1 MQPVDWMLRLQEK
14 FSAEDARRLLASVTH
29 EALAARALLQENIL
43 ERCLTRG
50 GRDLQGWSLANLA
63 LAAMGSSYTAADL
76 SSTEMIAID
85 NGLRS
90 SALQAYEHSH
100 KTQQPPESLAEA
112 GLLALALRERR
123 RLTRGWHGLA
133 SELSQGSLA
142 AQPGTVFSIWKSALA
157 CLFGMVPDGLELCAA
172 LLPRQNLFPGAR
184 WISHILLANPIS
196 DEERVHFL
204 VSLMR
209 KISPET
215 QIAWLRDMRLSGQ
228 VDLTTRI
235 SQELVSS
242 TTPLMEGTLRKSIN
256 IADQPDIAL
265 RQSVEIQHLAELFR
279 LSGETDEAIA
289 LLQKAQAVSRA
300 WLAGLNLQLA
310 DLTSQA
316 GQAEQAQAAV
326 EQVLNLK
333 VEQADFPAEL
343 IMTMG
348 QGWQARLTVENP
360 LDDSTNPLV
369 LILKADRMGVAGELE
384 AGQEMAR
391 AAVSTW
397 LEEFQQNPTTQPTRY
412 AFDWQPEVFVNA
424 LINLGLDDEA
434 IAFLRATLTIKPA
447 DETLIDLL
455 IELLIKHQ
463 QVEVA
468 LEELN
473 MAVVLHPGSSGRQ
486 RNLARLLTQTGRW
499 PAAYTAWRKTLEL
512 APQPQLDDRLGLAE
526 AALEIGQIQEA
537 VEISKSILVDD
548 ENQPSAGSIL
558 GKALVLSG
566 QFEQAIPA
574 LVRVTAILPEQES
587 NWLLLA
593 EAQRNIGENQKA
605 LETLRAASLAVT
617 DSAEIHLRLGS
628 ICLQTGSPAEA
639 LPSLRKAIQLW
650 PSSSQAAILLGDTL
664 LSLGHYSEAQMVL
677 GEAFAS
683 WPKDC
688 DLAYVYGRSLLGIGD
703 QSAAIQAL
711 EIAIQTPTPD
721 MDRYILLVETLLDGF
736 APGSAVE
743 PDNAAARL
751 ERAEQV
757 LQAALTWM
765 PDHWTAQVLQ
775 AELLLAKQENQAAMD
790 LYQRLTEDDR
800 AQDPAIH
807 WRIQA
812 GLGLAAMRLGQ
823 PDTAVSAL
831 QDALLAQPQNLGLH
845 RLLAE
850 ACLKAGQRQE
860 ALQRAHYAL
869 KMAANDLENLLWF
882 AGLMSEMEET
892 GEAVNAMKVI
902 TQMAPE
908 RPEFWLKRASLE
920 VENGDL
926 EGAQGSL
933 HSMLELPEL
942 THDHLRMAALT
953 YLRMQDQTA
962 ALNCLDLAANLASPN
977 STQLLLE
984 MTCLNFRL
992 GRHEM
997 ALESC
1002 QRVAAALPNDGILQ
1016 VLAADLQCNLDHWTG
1031 ALAHLDRA
1039 LAIWEQGHR
1048 TGEIGRWQRLAQAGW
1063 VEPEWLSGAN
1073 RLGMISL
1080 RRAMIYCRLNERD
1093 LAWQNIE
1100 LTLQQLDNYIPAL
1113 HLAIEMAIE
1122 SGDLAGAQ
1130 ELLDSREKL
1139 PVELESTRLEI
1150 GLSRD
1155 EDGTVAELVRQ
1166 AMIER
1171 PRDFRL
1177 RLLQIRLLSR
1187 SYDWTAAHSLFERA
1201 VLELKDRKSVP
1212 CRWSLAQPEFTNR
1225 MIQRGDLL
1233 RLVDIALELRRWKD
1247 AIELAAECIRIYG
1260 DPTAFLYQARVLVIC
1275 AEQQRRYALLQVST
1289 HTPGA
1294 EMISAERSL
1303 QFETAMEKAGAQEPL
1318 PEIKRWLGRGRA
1330 AFGGGGQSMHEVIGV
1345 ANAPE
1350 DIAALMAVLRL
1361 EKDYLAA
1368 IRLAAEYPQQPVV
1381 LAELALAQIEVDPQE
1396 ALLTARHLAEISP
1409 ADPINLII
1417 LATIAD
1423 RLGEETEALSALEN
1437 SLQIWPD
1444 EPAWHA
1450 WAARLAEKV
1459 HAARVCQS
1467 HWEQALTL
1475 NPSRIDYAL
1484 ALGKTYNTNQLWNK
1498 AVAVLKRAVDVE
1510 SENPQIW
1517 MELAEAQLGAG
1528 ELDGALDSADKSA
1541 GLLPEDV
1548 KPLLLCGKI
1557 ALAMG
1562 KLDWALAYAQEAYKT
1577 DVRDESTVLFL
1588 ARVVEKRGRPA
1599 DGLALIEKALISMDH
1614 SQNLIFEQAR
1624 LIRRLNGPKAA
1635 LPVLARLSTE
1645 QPTSVEALRLM
1656 AQVQVECGDLSAA
1669 ESSAR
1674 KALDLQPDDVQTCLL
1689 LGKLLHKA
1697 GQLDQ
1702 AVQYL
1707 NQAVSGENPDLE
1719 AFLELGRVYQSRREF
1734 QQAMRIYQQAI
1745 LVNPHDHRMY
1755 LAAGTVLREAKDYRA
1770 SEAMFRRAAELA
1782 PDDVN
1787 IQRQLGA
1794 VVALNL
1800 VYESKEVKFSY
1811 EPH

>member
-1 MQPVDWMLRLQEK
+1 MQPVDWMLRLQEQ
-14 FSAEDARRLLASVTH
+14 FSAEDVQRFFLSVAH
-29 EALAARALLQENIL
+29 EPLAARALMQENFL
-43 ERCLTRG
+43 ERCLSRSG
-50 GRDLQGWSLANLA
+50 NDLRGWSLANLSLSA
-63 LAAMGSSYTAADL
+63 VGSSYTAADL
-76 SSTEMIAID
+76 SSPEMKAID
-85 NGLRS
+85 NSLRS

-100 KTQQPPESLAEA
+100 KAQQPPESLAEA

-133 SELSQGSLA
+133 AELAQGSMA
-142 AQPGTVFSIWKSALA
+142 FTTWKTALA
-157 CLFGMVPDGLELCAA
+157 CLFGMVPDGLDLCAA
-172 LLPRQNLFPGAR
+172 LLPRQNLLPGAR

-196 DEERVHFL
+196 DEERIQIL
-204 VSLMR
+204 VTLMR
-209 KISPET
+209 KISPEMQT
-215 QIAWLRDMRLSGQ
+215 AWLRDMRLSGQ
-228 VDLTTRI
+228 VDLTTWI
-235 SQELVSS
+235 SQELVSNI
-242 TTPLMEGTLRKSIN
+242 TPLMEDTLQKSIS
-256 IADQPDIAL
+256 ILDQPDAAL
-265 RQSVEIQHLAELFR
+265 RQSMEFQHLAELLR
-279 LSGETDEAIA
+279 ISGETDEAIT
-289 LLQKAQAVSRA
+289 LLRKAQKVSRA
-300 WLAGLNLQLA
+300 WLAGLSLQVA
-310 DLTSQA
+310 DLMSQS
-316 GQAEQAQAAV
+316 GQNEQAQAAV
-326 EQVLNLK
+326 EQTLMLDAD
-333 VEQADFPAEL
+333 QADYPAEL
-343 IMTMG
+343 IMIMG
-348 QGWQARLTVENP
+348 QAWQSRLAVEDP
-360 LDDSTNPLV
+360 LNASTNPLV
-369 LILKADRMGVAGELE
+369 VILKAEQMGVRGELE
-384 AGQEMAR
+384 AGQKMAR
-391 AAVSTW
+391 EAVLTW
-397 LEEFQQNPTTQPTRY
+397 LADFQQNPTVQPTRY
-412 AFDWQPEVFVNA
+412 AFDWHPEIFANA

-447 DETLIDLL
+447 DDTLIDLL
-455 IELLIKHQ
+455 NELLIKRHH
-463 QVEVA
+463 VEAA
-468 LEELN
+468 LEQLN
-473 MAVVLHPGSSGRQ
+473 LVVALHPGSIGRQ
-486 RNLARLLTQTGRW
+486 RNLARLLAQTKRW
-499 PAAYTAWRKTLEL
+499 PAAYAAWKQTREL
-512 APQPQLDDRLGLAE
+512 APQPQLEDQLGLAE
-526 AALEIGQIQEA
+526 AALEIGKIQEA
-537 VEISKSILVDD
+537 VEICTKILEED
-548 ENQPSAGSIL
+548 ENQPLAGSIL
-558 GKALVLSG
+558 AKALILSG
-566 QFEQAIPA
+566 QPEQAIPV
-574 LVRVTAILPEQES
+574 LVRVTALLPEQES

-593 EAQRNIGENQKA
+593 EAQRNIGENQRA
-605 LETLRAASLAVT
+605 LETLRAASLAVA
-617 DSAEIHLRLGS
+617 DSAEIQLQLGS

-639 LPSLRKAIQLW
+639 LPSLRKAVQLS

-664 LSLGHYSEAQMVL
+664 LSLGHYSEAQMML
-677 GEAFAS
+677 TEAFAR
-683 WPKDC
+683 WPQDC

-703 QSAAIQAL
+703 RAGAIHAL

-736 APGSAVE
+736 TPGSVVE
-743 PDNAAARL
+743 PENAAARL

-765 PDHWTAQVLQ
+765 PDHWTAQMLQ
-775 AELLLAKQENQAAMD
+775 AELLLAKQENQAAKD
-790 LYQRLTEDDR
+790 LYQRLMEDDQ
-800 AQDPAIH
+800 AQDPANY

-823 PDTAVSAL
+823 LDTAMDAL
-831 QDALLAQPQNLGLH
+831 QDALLAQPQNLGLN

-850 ACLKAGQRQE
+850 ACLKANQRQE
-860 ALQRAHYAL
+860 ALQRAYHAM

-882 AGLMSEMEET
+882 ADLMSEMGET

-908 RPEFWLKRASLE
+908 RPGFWLKRAGLE

-926 EGAQGSL
+926 EAAQGSL
-933 HSMLELPEL
+933 CSMLELPDL
-942 THDHLRMAALT
+942 THDHLRLAALT

-962 ALNCLDLAANLASPN
+962 ALNCLDLAATLASPN

-992 GRHEM
+992 GRHDM

-1016 VLAADLQCNLDHWTG
+1016 VLAADLQCNLDHWTA
-1031 ALAHLDRA
+1031 ALVHLDRA

-1048 TGEIGRWQRLAQAGW
+1048 TGEIGRWQRLAQSGW
-1063 VEPEWLSGAN
+1063 IEAEWLASAN

-1080 RRAMIYCRLNERD
+1080 RRAMIYYRLNEPD
-1093 LAWQNIE
+1093 LAQQNIE
-1100 LTLQQLDNYIPAL
+1100 LSLQQLDNYAPAL
-1113 HLAIEMAIE
+1113 YLAVEMAME
-1122 SGDLAGAQ
+1122 CGDLETAQ
-1130 ELLDSREKL
+1130 KLLASQESL
-1139 PVELESTRLEI
+1139 PSELESTKLELDLFR
-1150 GLSRD
+1150 G
-1155 EDGTVAELVRQ
+1155 EDGNVAELVRQ
-1166 AMIER
+1166 AMVDR

-1201 VLELKDRKSVP
+1201 MADIKDRKNVSGS
-1212 CRWSLAQPEFTNR
+1212 WSLAQPVFTNR

-1233 RLVDIALELRRWKD
+1233 RLVDTALELRRWRD

-1260 DPTAFLYQARVLVIC
+1260 DPTAFLYQAKVLVIC
-1275 AEQQRRYALLQVST
+1275 AEHQRRYALLQVIT
-1289 HTPGA
+1289 HTPGI

-1303 QFETAMEKAGAQEPL
+1303 QFETAIEKAGVKDPM
-1318 PEIKRWLGRGRA
+1318 PEIMRWLERGRA
-1330 AFGGGGQSMHEVIGV
+1330 AFGGGVQFRHTGNEYAKM
-1345 ANAPE
+1345 PE
-1350 DIAALMAVLRL
+1350 DVAALMAALRL
-1361 EKDYLAA
+1361 GKNYPAA
-1368 IRLAAEYPQQPVV
+1368 IKLAAEYPQQPAV
-1381 LAELALAQIEVDPQE
+1381 LAELALVQLETEPQE

-1409 ADPINLII
+1409 ADPINLAI

-1423 RLGEETEALSALEN
+1423 RLGEEAEALSALEN

-1450 WAARLAEKV
+1450 WAARLAEKIQ
-1459 HAARVCQS
+1459 AGRVCQS

-1475 NPSRIDYAL
+1475 DPNRIDYAL
-1484 ALGKTYNTNQLWNK
+1484 ALGKTYNANQLWNK
-1498 AVAVLKRAVDVE
+1498 AVAILKRAAEAE

-1528 ELDGALDSADKSA
+1528 ELASALESAEKSA

-1548 KPLLLCGKI
+1548 QPLLLCGKI

-1577 DVRDESTVLFL
+1577 DARNESTVLFL
-1588 ARVVEKRGRPA
+1588 ARVMEKRGKPA

-1614 SQNLIFEQAR
+1614 SQELIFEQAR

-1674 KALDLQPDDVQTCLL
+1674 KALDLQPDDAQTCLL

-1745 LVNPHDHRMY
+1745 LINPHDHRMY

-1782 PDDVN
+1782 PDDIN

-1800 VYESKEVKFSY
+1800 VYESQEVKFSY